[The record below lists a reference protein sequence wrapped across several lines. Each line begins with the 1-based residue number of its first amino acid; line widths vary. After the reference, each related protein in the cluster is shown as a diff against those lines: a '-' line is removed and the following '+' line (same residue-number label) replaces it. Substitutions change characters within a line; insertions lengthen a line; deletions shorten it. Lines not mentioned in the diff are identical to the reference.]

1 MIKYT
6 EEILSDST
14 RKLFWFEIGK
24 MVTAVLKNK
33 LIFVLFIIIFG
44 AFSLPVPSHCTPR
57 NARHGV

>member
-6 EEILSDST
+6 EEISSDST
-14 RKLFWFEIGK
+14 RKPFWFEIGK

-33 LIFVLFIIIFG
+33 LIVSFMIIFG

-57 NARHGV
+57 NARHRV